1 MRYHPIGD
9 VYQSAPGSIDDFLT
23 NRLCLYAADA
33 RGRLYRGDIDHAPW
47 PLQPA
52 DAQIEI
58 NTMTDPLGLG
68 LPAAPPLLHF
78 ARRLDVMAWNLVR
91 LEP

>member
-1 MRYHPIGD
+1 MHYHPIGNL
-9 VYQSAPGSIDDFLT
+9 YHSTPGSIDDFLT

-47 PLQPA
+47 PLQRA
-52 DAQIEI
+52 DAQIET
-58 NTMTDPLGLG
+58 NTMTDALGLR
-68 LPAAPPLLHF
+68 LPAGPSLLHF

-91 LEP
+91 LER